1 MTEVTFHFNVPD
13 KWAYVCRL
21 LRKAGAKG
29 ARVTVTGAADAISR
43 MDSQLWALSPT
54 DFLPHCVAGSADA
67 ITLAAS
73 PIVFCATCDMSPHDE
88 VLLNLGPVVPVGFER
103 FERLIEVVGSEDA
116 DRQSS
121 RQRWKFYQD
130 RGYAIRR
137 HDVSAREQA

>member
-13 KWAYVCRL
+13 KWDYVCRL

-29 ARVTVTGAADAISR
+29 ARVTVTGEADAITR
-43 MDSQLWALSPT
+43 LDGQLWALSPT
-54 DFLPHCVAGSADA
+54 DFVPHCEAGSADA
-67 ITLAAS
+67 NTLAAS
-73 PIVFCATCDMSPHDE
+73 PIVFCASCDLSPHHE
-88 VLLNLGPVVPVGFER
+88 VLLNLGPVVPPGFER
-103 FERLIEVVGSEDA
+103 FERLIEVVGPADA

-137 HDVSAREQA
+137 HDLAAREQA